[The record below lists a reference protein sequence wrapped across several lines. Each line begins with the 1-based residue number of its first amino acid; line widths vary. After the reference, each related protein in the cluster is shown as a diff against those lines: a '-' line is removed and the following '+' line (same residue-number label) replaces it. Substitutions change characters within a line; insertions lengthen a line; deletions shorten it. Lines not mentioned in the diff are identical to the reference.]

1 MAPSLQ
7 TNEAKGTPPMNNAT
21 SILSAILAHP
31 ALPELREVESQLK
44 ALKRLPGSRCA
55 IRTLHDKAFFLEGCI
70 KRDTGARLVVVQR
83 ASGSL

>member
-1 MAPSLQ
+1 MKNDA
-7 TNEAKGTPPMNNAT
+7 
-21 SILSAILAHP
+21 SILSAVLAHP

-44 ALKRLPGSRCA
+44 ALKRLPGGRSA

-70 KRDTGARLVVVQR
+70 MRDTGARLIVVQR